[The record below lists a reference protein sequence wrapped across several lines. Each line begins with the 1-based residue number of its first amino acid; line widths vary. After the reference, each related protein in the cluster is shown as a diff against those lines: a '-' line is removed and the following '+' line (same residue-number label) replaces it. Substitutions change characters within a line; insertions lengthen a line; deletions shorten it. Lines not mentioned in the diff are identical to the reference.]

1 VNCFR
6 PIGKTR
12 YTFNVLILAAVLWGS
27 VTVSA
32 EEGADYRL
40 STAVAPV
47 SQRIELQLDPSQP
60 DYSGSTSIE
69 LQVGGTT
76 DHLELNQ
83 VGLTMSRIELS
94 SGGESRVLQ
103 ATDGEWDKSLL
114 ADGEPISPGSY
125 TLTID
130 FSGTFSTDAL
140 GLYRVTF
147 EQNDYLFTQMEMM
160 YARRA
165 FPLFDE
171 PSFKIPYQ
179 LIISA
184 PEDIAVATNT
194 PPESTV
200 TEDGWQRVT
209 FMQTPPLPSY
219 LIALA
224 AGPLDRVAIEGLSVP
239 GHIYAP
245 KGYGGELGFVL
256 RETPA
261 IVAALEDYFGSKY
274 PYRKLDFV
282 AAPEFA
288 FGAMENPGLIIY
300 RTDLLLVGDEA
311 SGTQATR
318 VLNVIAHEVAHI
330 WYGDVVTMA
339 WWDDLWLN
347 EAFATWMAN
356 SILASLY
363 PQYEIELRLPQQ
375 SAFESD
381 QLTTS
386 KAIRSTVRTE
396 DDIAE
401 NLGLNYTKGYALLRM
416 LERYVGYDVWQRAIR
431 TYMDRFAWRNATES
445 DLWAVVSEESGIDI
459 AKIASDYLNQPGFAS
474 VSIDGSGA
482 VEQRRY
488 ARQGLEVEEQLW
500 HIPMNVKYKAEGKI
514 ANTYMLLE
522 GQTGTLDVPAGTDW
536 IFPDAGANGYY
547 RWATS
552 ADSFYN
558 LIDDIEELSERERI
572 ALLDNSQALLDAGS
586 LSMLDYLYVLE
597 RMLKE
602 PHPLVFLPALEKV
615 RNVGEES
622 VAEEDRAA
630 FARFMQDSLS
640 DRYKVVGIRARPDDD
655 EAIIQMRPRLVRS
668 LGEFGSDETL
678 LKEAAELV
686 DEYFRSPETVQSQ
699 LALEAMRV
707 LALHDDGS
715 LYKRYVAAYK
725 KSHSTDQRS
734 NILNAMYF
742 DEPEVVI
749 RHLEFSLSDDVQ
761 AGDSLVGLFNFA
773 YVLDDHAPLYAWLS
787 ENLERVL
794 AKAPAYYKPLMP
806 SVFASSC
813 DRGNLDL
820 LIDFFGDRGDEYQA
834 ALAKVTEQQEFCIA
848 RRNRHA
854 EKVGEF
860 LARY

>member
-1 VNCFR
+1 M
-6 PIGKTR
+6 
-12 YTFNVLILAAVLWGS
+12 NVVILAAVLWGA
-27 VTVSA
+27 VPALA
-32 EEGADYRL
+32 EEGPDYRL

-47 SQRIELQLDPSQP
+47 LQRIELRLDPSQP
-60 DYSGSTSIE
+60 DYSGTTSIE
-69 LQVGGTT
+69 LQVRDTA
-76 DHLELNQ
+76 DHIELNQ

-94 SGGESRVLQ
+94 SAGESRILQ
-103 ATDGEWDKSLL
+103 ASEGEWDKSLL
-114 ADGEPISPGSY
+114 ADGEPISPGNY

-130 FSGTFSTDAL
+130 FSGNYSTDAL

-165 FPLFDE
+165 FPCFDE
-171 PSFKIPYQ
+171 PSFKIPFE
-179 LIISA
+179 LTISA
-184 PEDIAVATNT
+184 PEGLTVASNA
-194 PPESTV
+194 PPESSSV
-200 TEDGWQRVT
+200 KDGWQRVV
-209 FMQTPPLPSY
+209 FMRTPPLSSY

-224 AGPLDRVAIEGLSVP
+224 VGPLDRVPIKGMSVP
-239 GHIYAP
+239 GNVYAP
-245 KGYGGELGFVL
+245 KGYGDELGFVL
-256 RETPA
+256 RETPP
-261 IVAALEDYFGSKY
+261 IVAALENYFGSEY

-288 FGAMENPGLIIY
+288 YGAMENPGLIIY
-300 RTDLLLVGDEA
+300 RSDLLLVGDEA
-311 SGTQATR
+311 RGSQATG
-318 VLNVIAHEVAHI
+318 VLGVIAHEVAHI

-356 SILASLY
+356 SIMASLY
-363 PQYEIELRLPQQ
+363 PQYETELRLPQQ
-375 SAFESD
+375 SAFASD

-386 KAIRSTVRTE
+386 KAIRSTVRIE
-396 DDIAE
+396 DDIIE
-401 NLGLNYTKGYALLRM
+401 NLGLNYTKGHALLRM
-416 LERYVGYDVWQRAIR
+416 LERYVGHDVWRRAIQK
-431 TYMDRFAWRNATES
+431 YIDRFAWDNATES
-445 DLWAVVSEESGIDI
+445 DLWAAVAKESGIDI
-459 AKIASDYLNQPGFAS
+459 AKIASEYLNQPGFAS
-474 VSIDGSGA
+474 VSIDESGA

-500 HIPMNVKYKAEGKI
+500 SIPMNVKYKAEGKV
-514 ANTYMLLE
+514 ANTYILLE
-522 GQTGTLDVPAGTDW
+522 GKTGTLDIPSNTEW

-552 ADSFYN
+552 VDSFYN
-558 LIDDIEELSERERI
+558 LVDDIEELSERERI

-615 RNVGEES
+615 RSVGEES
-622 VAEEDRAA
+622 VAEEDREA

-640 DRYKVVGIRARPDDD
+640 DRYKAVGIRARANDD

-668 LGEFGSDETL
+668 LGEFGSNEAL

-686 DEYFRSPETVQSQ
+686 DEYFESPDTVQSR
-699 LALEAMRV
+699 LALEAMRI
-707 LALHDDGS
+707 LALHDDGG
-715 LYKRYVAAYK
+715 LYDKYITAYK
-725 KSHSTDQRS
+725 ESRSTDQRS

-742 DEPEVVI
+742 DEPEIVA

-761 AGDSLVGLFNFA
+761 AGDSLTGLLRFA
-773 YVLDDHAPLYAWLS
+773 YVLDDHASLYEWLG
-787 ENLERVL
+787 ENLDRVL
-794 AKAPAYYKPLMP
+794 AKAPAYYKPILPYML
-806 SVFASSC
+806 ADSC
-813 DRGNLDL
+813 DRENLDL

-834 ALAKVTEQQEFCIA
+834 ALAKATEQQEFCIA

-854 EKVGEF
+854 DKIGEF
-860 LARY
+860 LSRY